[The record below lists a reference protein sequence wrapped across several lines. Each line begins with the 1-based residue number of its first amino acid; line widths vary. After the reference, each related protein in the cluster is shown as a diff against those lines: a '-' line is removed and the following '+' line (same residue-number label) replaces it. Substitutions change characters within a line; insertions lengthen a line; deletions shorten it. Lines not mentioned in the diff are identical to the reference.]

1 MYGYTRAHSHIGA
14 ETRRKLSEQVGLR
27 YSKPEL
33 NGKGFVHFPVC
44 NALLTKSLSID
55 AALRNERPEERKEA
69 QQKPK
74 VKRRKLKGRRAVAKW
89 LKHFRWKKKKEY
101 ERMTPEEKLMYKLKR
116 ARRKEERLVAALQKL
131 KPKESSDPT
140 HDPEILTPEEHFY
153 YLKMS
158 HKCKNY
164 VPIGRR
170 GVFNGVILNMHLH
183 WKKHQT
189 VKVIVK
195 TFTPDEVRDIAG
207 ELARLTGGIVLDIY
221 EGNTI
226 LMYRGKNYAQPPTEI
241 MSPRAALSKRKA
253 LDKSTR
259 TESLRSVKIFIAK
272 LEKDLEVIRQKMK
285 AESQINS
292 EHGRAL
298 LMSEDQPETEHVPA
312 NRTPLRKY
320 LPMDS
325 EYVVEHAREI
335 EDVSESSGTE
345 TEHVSDAEFEMASDS
360 EALSDLFETDSE
372 MNSESSDEP
381 DHSLYLDKIDAAPQE
396 DKKTV
401 SAFAE
406 HLSEM
411 PEESEKVDGS
421 ADDPGLSELDEV
433 DQMFLRAASLLEKK
447 K

>member
-1 MYGYTRAHSHIGA
+1 M
-14 ETRRKLSEQVGLR
+14 
-27 YSKPEL
+27 
-33 NGKGFVHFPVC
+33 C
-44 NALLTKSLSID
+44 NAVFIRSLGID
-55 AALRNERPEERKEA
+55 AAPRNERPEEREEA
-69 QQKPK
+69 PQKPK
-74 VKRRKLKGRRAVAKW
+74 EKRRKLKGRRAVAKW
-89 LKHFRWKKKKEY
+89 LKFFRWKKKKEY
-101 ERMTPEEKLMYKLKR
+101 ERMTPEEKLMYKLKK

-131 KPKESSDPT
+131 EPKEPSDPT
-140 HDPEILTPEEHFY
+140 HDPEVLTPEEHFY
-153 YLKMS
+153 YLKMG

-195 TFTPDEVRDIAG
+195 TFTPDEVREIAG

-226 LMYRGKNYAQPPTEI
+226 MMYRGKNYAQPPTEI
-241 MSPRAALSKRKA
+241 MSPRIALSKRKA
-253 LDKSTR
+253 LDKSTYR
-259 TESLRSVKIFIAK
+259 ESLRSVKIFIAR
-272 LEKDLEVIRQKMK
+272 LEKDLEVICEKMN
-285 AESQINS
+285 AESQVNS
-292 EHGRAL
+292 EHDRAL
-298 LMSEDQPETEHVPA
+298 LMLKDEPETEHVQDD
-312 NRTPLRKY
+312 RVPLQKY

-325 EYVVEHAREI
+325 EYVAEHTREI

-345 TEHVSDAEFEMASDS
+345 TEHVSDAEFEMTSDS
-360 EALSDLFETDSE
+360 EALSDLFETDSD

-381 DHSLYLDKIDAAPQE
+381 DHSLYLDKIDAAPLE

-406 HLSEM
+406 HLSKM
-411 PEESEKVDGS
+411 PKESKKADGS

-433 DQMFLRAASLLEKK
+433 DQMFLRAASLLKK
-447 K
+447 KK